1 MTLVLGPVLF
11 NWSADKLRD
20 FYFRVADEAP
30 VDIVHVGEVVCAKR
44 WPFLAPHVP
53 DIIERLQAGG
63 KEVVLATP
71 ALISN
76 EREMAEARALAADSE
91 LMIEVNDLSALGLAA
106 GRPFVIGPYINVY
119 NEATLGFFERAGA
132 VRICLPPE
140 LPGTSLAVLARAA
153 ASRLELQV
161 FGRMPLAISG
171 RCFHARAHGLHK
183 DGCQFVCGNDADG
196 LSIRTLD
203 AEPFVTVNGTQTL
216 SHTCL
221 DLAHELPTLRSF
233 GFGAFRLSPQDCD
246 MIAVARLFAGV
257 LAGQLSGADATMT
270 LRDILPHMSC
280 SNGFFHATE
289 GRLLVSSG
297 RTGE

>member
-20 FYFRVADEAP
+20 FYFRIADEAA

-44 WPFLAPHVP
+44 WPFVAPHVP
-53 DIIERLQAGG
+53 DILERLRAGG
-63 KEVVLATP
+63 KKVVLATP

-76 EREMAEARALAADSE
+76 EREMAEARALAADAE

-106 GRPFVIGPYINVY
+106 GRPFVMGPYVNIY

-140 LPGTSLAVLARAA
+140 LPGGSLAALARAA
-153 ASRLELQV
+153 TVMLEVQV

-196 LSIRTLD
+196 LTVRTLD

-216 SHTCL
+216 SHSCL
-221 DLAHELPTLRSF
+221 DLAHELPLLRSW
-233 GFGAFRLSPQDCD
+233 GFGAFRLSPHDCD
-246 MIAVARLFAGV
+246 MVAVARLFADV
-257 LAGQLSGADATMT
+257 LAGRLSGAEASGKV
-270 LRDILPHMSC
+270 RGVLPHMNC
-280 SNGFFHATE
+280 SNGYFHATE
-289 GRLLVSSG
+289 GRRLVTG
-297 RTGE
+297 TGE

>member
-11 NWSADKLRD
+11 NWNADKLRD
-20 FYFRVADEAP
+20 FYFRIADEAP

-53 DIIERLQAGG
+53 DIVERLRAGS

-71 ALISN
+71 ALICN
-76 EREMAEARALAADSE
+76 DREMAEARALAAGE
-91 LMIEVNDLSALGLAA
+91 FMIEVNDLSALALAA
-106 GRPFVIGPYINVY
+106 GRPFVVGPYINIY
-119 NEATLGFFERAGA
+119 NEATLDFFERAGA
-132 VRICLPPE
+132 ARICLPPE
-140 LPGTSLAVLARAA
+140 LPGASLAAIAGAA
-153 ASRLELQV
+153 TATLELQV

-196 LSIRTLD
+196 LTVRTLD
-203 AEPFVTVNGTQTL
+203 AEPFVTINGTQTL
-216 SHTCL
+216 SLSCL
-221 DLAHELPTLRSF
+221 DLARELPLLQSW

-246 MIAVARLFAGV
+246 MVAVARLFAGV
-257 LAGQLSGADATMT
+257 LAGRLSGAEASSKM
-270 LRDILPHMSC
+270 RDILPHMSC

-289 GRLLVSSG
+289 GRRLVAG
-297 RTGE
+297 MGE